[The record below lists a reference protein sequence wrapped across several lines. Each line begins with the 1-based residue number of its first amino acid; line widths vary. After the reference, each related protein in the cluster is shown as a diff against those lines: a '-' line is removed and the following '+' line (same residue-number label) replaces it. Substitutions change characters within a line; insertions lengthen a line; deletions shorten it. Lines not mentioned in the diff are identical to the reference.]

1 MSRLAQINSLWR
13 VPLILSATGILAA
26 VSVLMSVVD
35 GSGRL
40 QHGCA
45 RLWAKFVLLA
55 ARVRVRVEG
64 LDRIDGSRGYIFMA
78 NHLSMFDHWAF
89 LAWLPFQFRF
99 AAKASLFRIPLLG
112 WHLSRSGNIP
122 VDLRRPRQTLGRLRA
137 VAPKIE
143 RGLSLVIYP
152 EGGRTFGDKLAPFKR
167 GAFLLAKQ
175 ARAPVVPV
183 TILGAHRRLA
193 RGSVIIYPGTMEL
206 IIHPAIEPGLFER
219 MTLQEMSDQ
228 VRQVIQS
235 RYSQVDP

>member
-1 MSRLAQINSLWR
+1 MSRLAQINTLWR
-13 VPLILSATGILAA
+13 VPLILTATGVLAG
-26 VSVLMSVVD
+26 VSVLMSLVD

-45 RLWAKFVLLA
+45 RIWARFVFLV

-64 LDRIDGSRGYIFMA
+64 IDKIDTGRGYIFMA

-99 AAKASLFRIPLLG
+99 AAKAALFRIPLLG

-122 VDLRRPRQTLGRLRA
+122 IEHRRPRQTLSHLRA
-137 VAPKIE
+137 IAPQIE

-152 EGGRTFGDKLAPFKR
+152 EGGRTFGKKLAPFKR

-175 ARAPVVPV
+175 ARAPIIPV

-206 IIHPAIEPGLFER
+206 ILHPPIEPALFEQ
-219 MTLQEMSDQ
+219 MSLQEMSDQ